1 MPFWTARPTAAY
13 DEAKESSLPTSTELL
28 RATPTIRGAIV
39 AGFAVVFALWLVSGY
54 ELLRS
59 IGIVERDMGSAQT
72 TFLKGEQALTTV
84 TTRVLLGSIY
94 LRDALMTSTP
104 ELRERYRQEMLQIR
118 GEVEAALP
126 DYLPLVNTPI
136 EREHWDRLQVELE
149 RYWKSREVAFTLD
162 GASVTAAARAD
173 LIQNR
178 LVPARESILQL
189 IDSLSALERTSIDNH
204 QAEVAQVYNNAQS
217 RVLWLASLA
226 LIAGVIVAFVAARHV
241 GRLEHEIGLQRLVE
255 QQTRRDLERL
265 SARLVTAQEEERR
278 SLARELHD
286 AVGQALTAIKMEM
299 GVAVRGMDADSRA
312 RGALDQAR
320 AIAETTLQN
329 VRDLSQLLHPSMLDD
344 FGLPEAL
351 RAHLRSFSKRT
362 GSRAQ
367 LTHERMDERLPPEVE
382 VCVDRI
388 VQEALTNVARHSGA
402 SSCTVSLVRR
412 DGLLHLT
419 IEDDGRGLNPVMP
432 RMTDA
437 RRGLGLIGMRERAQA
452 LAGSFTIEDRPE
464 GGTRVVVRLP
474 VPATP
479 EPAAAPQ
486 QLAG

>member
-1 MPFWTARPTAAY
+1 M
-13 DEAKESSLPTSTELL
+13 
-28 RATPTIRGAIV
+28 RGALI

-54 ELLRS
+54 ELVRS
-59 IGIVERDMGSAQT
+59 IGIVQQEIASANS
-72 TFLKGEQALTTV
+72 TFLEGEQAMTRV

-94 LRDALMTSTP
+94 LRDALMTTIP
-104 ELRERYRQEMLQIR
+104 GQRDRYRRELLQIR
-118 GEVEAALP
+118 AEVDAALP
-126 DYLPLVNTPI
+126 LYEPLVNTPL
-136 EREHWDRLQVELE
+136 EREQWDRLRVELD
-149 RYWKSREVAFTLD
+149 RYWKSREVAFTLEGD
-162 GASVTAAARAD
+162 NASPSARTE

-178 LVPARESILQL
+178 LVPARESILQ
-189 IDSLSALERTSIDNH
+189 IVDSLSELERASIDNH
-204 QAEVAQVYNNAQS
+204 QMEAAQVYHEAQS

-226 LIAGVIVAFVAARHV
+226 LIAGIAVAFVAARHV
-241 GRLEHEIGLQRLVE
+241 GRLQHAVELQRLIE
-255 QQTRRDLERL
+255 RQNRRDLERL

-320 AIAETTLQN
+320 AIAESTLQN

-351 RAHLRSFSKRT
+351 RAHLRSFSQRT
-362 GSRAQ
+362 SIRAQ
-367 LTHERMDERLPPEVE
+367 LTHERMDERLPTEVE
-382 VCVDRI
+382 VCVYRI

-419 IEDDGRGLNPVMP
+419 VEDDGHGLSPSVL

-452 LAGSFTIEDRPE
+452 LAGSFVIEDRAE

>member
-1 MPFWTARPTAAY
+1 LSWTAPPAGVY
-13 DEAKESSLPTSTELL
+13 DEAKEPSLPSSTELL
-28 RATPTIRGAIV
+28 RATPTMRGALI

-54 ELLRS
+54 ELVRS
-59 IGIVERDMGSAQT
+59 IGIVQQEIASANS
-72 TFLKGEQALTTV
+72 TFLEGEQAMTRV

-94 LRDALMTSTP
+94 LRDALMTTIP
-104 ELRERYRQEMLQIR
+104 GQRDRYRRELLQIR
-118 GEVEAALP
+118 AEVDAALP
-126 DYLPLVNTPI
+126 LYEPLVNTPL
-136 EREHWDRLQVELE
+136 EREQWDRLRVELD
-149 RYWKSREVAFTLD
+149 RYWKSREVAFTLEGD
-162 GASVTAAARAD
+162 NASPSARTE

-178 LVPARESILQL
+178 LVPARESILQ
-189 IDSLSALERTSIDNH
+189 IVDSLSELERASIDNH
-204 QAEVAQVYNNAQS
+204 QMEAAQVYHEAQS

-226 LIAGVIVAFVAARHV
+226 LIAGIAVAFVAARHV
-241 GRLEHEIGLQRLVE
+241 GRLQHAVELQRLIE
-255 QQTRRDLERL
+255 RQNRRDLERL

-320 AIAETTLQN
+320 AIAESTLQN

-351 RAHLRSFSKRT
+351 RAHLRSFSQRT
-362 GSRAQ
+362 SIRAQ
-367 LTHERMDERLPPEVE
+367 LTHERMDERLPTEVE
-382 VCVDRI
+382 VCVYRI

-419 IEDDGRGLNPVMP
+419 VEDDGHGLSPSVL

-452 LAGSFTIEDRPE
+452 LAGSFVIEDRAE